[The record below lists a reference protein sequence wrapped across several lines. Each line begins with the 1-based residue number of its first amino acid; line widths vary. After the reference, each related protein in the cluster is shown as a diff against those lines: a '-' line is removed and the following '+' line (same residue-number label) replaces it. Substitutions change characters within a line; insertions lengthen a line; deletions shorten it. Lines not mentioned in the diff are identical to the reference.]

1 MIVCMGALSPS
12 ESSLPEFGIVII
24 THDKAFVNKYFCKI
38 GIEKLNTLYY
48 NALEREVTEMAT
60 DSGQNSF
67 RRGVMS
73 LVILGLL
80 KKEDMYGYQLVQETE
95 RKSGGRITTQEGSL
109 YPVLYKLVDQ
119 GLISDRKVLVGKRMT
134 RVYYHL
140 EPAGEQ
146 RLKELI
152 REYEEVTNGVLQI
165 IEGCDTDGSQ
175 CPSYAVSMGSARGT
189 AGQQETEETNPVQS
203 RVLRPGF
210 CY

>member
-1 MIVCMGALSPS
+1 
-12 ESSLPEFGIVII
+12 
-24 THDKAFVNKYFCKI
+24 
-38 GIEKLNTLYY
+38 
-48 NALEREVTEMAT
+48 MAI

-95 RKSGGRITTQEGSL
+95 RRSGRIVTQEGSL

-119 GLISDRKVLVGKRMT
+119 GLISDRKVLVGRRMT

-146 RLKELI
+146 RLEELV
-152 REYEEVTNGVLQI
+152 REYEEVTKGVFQI
-165 IEGCDTDGSQ
+165 IEGD
-175 CPSYAVSMGSARGT
+175 
-189 AGQQETEETNPVQS
+189 GQQ
-203 RVLRPGF
+203 
-210 CY
+210 